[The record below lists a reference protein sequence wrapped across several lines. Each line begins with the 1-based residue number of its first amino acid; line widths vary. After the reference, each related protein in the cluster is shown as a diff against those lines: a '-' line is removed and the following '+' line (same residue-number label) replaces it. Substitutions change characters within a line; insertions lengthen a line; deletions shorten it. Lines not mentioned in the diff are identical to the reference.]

1 MSSVSADVVQECN
14 RNTRPTTI
22 DKLVESNAMAKA
34 LDLVGAQTC
43 RQGTAVYG
51 TLVGVAGANY
61 SEGCEQLSVMASAID
76 VSQRVFNCAIQS
88 FSRTVNTVGSATY
101 TVSLEVG
108 DGFEG
113 ANCGI
118 VVVSVVG
125 VEMASYSKFTVEQ
138 KVALNNQLD
147 QSMKTFASALQEDKK
162 SGLFNNAEG
171 QKALSQFSQA
181 VENVVDNGS
190 LTSIVSKNLVK
201 FEVDSTITLKVGR
214 AARIQ
219 FVTAVPGQ
227 NCITIDST
235 QVISLISQ
243 TIIDEA
249 LDTVFDNDLSQ
260 DLKTVLLNSNQRTT
274 EGFTLPNISLFAVIG
289 VIALIVVVLMFV
301 PKPGAGAAA
310 GGGAP
315 RPILAGNTAKIFGI
329 VLLVIGLLLI
339 VAGTIVLI
347 MKKNTVLGIGLLV
360 GGAIFGAIGLT
371 LFLKAKS
378 QEAMYKQQ
386 VDIARAGAAQ
396 SSVVINTPAAPV
408 AVAAP
413 APVPVVAPVATAP
426 VIVPQAQ
433 PLPVAQAAPIAV
445 AQPVAIPPPPS
456 SPPPSSPAAL
466 SDIM

>member
-1 MSSVSADVVQECN
+1 
-14 RNTRPTTI
+14 
-22 DKLVESNAMAKA
+22 MAKA

-43 RQGTAVYG
+43 RQGTAAYG
-51 TLVGVAGANY
+51 TLVGVAGVNY

-101 TVSLEVG
+101 TVNMEVG
-108 DGFEG
+108 DGFEA
-113 ANCGI
+113 ANCQI
-118 VVVSVVG
+118 AVLSVVG
-125 VEMASYSKFTVEQ
+125 VEMASYSKFTVDQ
-138 KVALNNQLD
+138 KTALNNTLD
-147 QSMKTFASALQEDKK
+147 QSMKTFATALQEDKK
-162 SGLFNNAEG
+162 TGLFNNAEG

-201 FEVDSTITLKVGR
+201 FEVDSTITLKVGKN
-214 AARIQ
+214 ARFQYI
-219 FVTAVPGQ
+219 TAKPGQ
-227 NCITIDST
+227 NCIVIDST

-249 LDTVFDNDLSQ
+249 LDTVFSNDLSQ
-260 DLKTVLLNSNQRTT
+260 DLKTVLLNSNDRTT
-274 EGFTLPNISLFAVIG
+274 EGFTLPNISLFAILGVVAVI
-289 VIALIVVVLMFV
+289 IVVLMFV
-301 PKPGAGAAA
+301 PKLGAGAAA
-310 GGGAP
+310 GGGPP

-347 MKKNTVLGIGLLV
+347 LKKNTVLGIGLLV

-396 SSVVINTPAAPV
+396 SSIVINTPPV
-408 AVAAP
+408 AAAAP
-413 APVPVVAPVATAP
+413 APAPIPVVTTATPVVVAPTPVVVAPVVTTPAP
-426 VIVPQAQ
+426 VVVPPTQ
-433 PLPVAQAAPIAV
+433 PLPLAQPVPIVV
-445 AQPVAIPPPPS
+445 AQPAIPAPPS
-456 SPPPSSPAAL
+456 SSASL
-466 SDIM
+466 SDIV